1 MIVVQ
6 KIVNLFRIPIK
17 AKRLA
22 RFIYCLPWSII
33 FNFYYLPFKQAVKL
47 PILFQSIPTFIHLG
61 GKVRIA
67 RGTPIKT
74 GLIRLGV
81 RFEPISSQTS
91 FRWQN
96 RGEVIFSGKC
106 MLADHFYFC
115 VFEGGVVKLGEDV
128 RFNCH
133 CSIMSKLSITIGN
146 HSYFGWNTQLID
158 TDFHHVYD
166 TIAKK
171 VFPKNLPIVVGDN
184 VWVANNCQI
193 VKGARLPNRTLVM
206 ANSYVKSKFK
216 KEYSLIGGNP
226 AVFIDEG
233 YTLWKL

>member
-1 MIVVQ
+1 MIVVR
-6 KIVNLFRIPIK
+6 KIVNLFRIPNK
-17 AKRLA
+17 VKRLV

-33 FNFYYLPFKQAVKL
+33 FNFYYLPFKHAVKL
-47 PILFQSIPTFIHLG
+47 PILFQTIPTFLHLG

-67 RGTPIKT
+67 EGTPVRT
-74 GLIRLGV
+74 GIVRLGV

-91 FRWQN
+91 FRWSN
-96 RGEVIFSGKC
+96 YGEVEFKGNV
-106 MLADHFYFC
+106 MLGDHFYFS
-115 VFEGGVVKLGEDV
+115 VYEGGIVRIGEDV

-133 CSIMSKLSITIGN
+133 CSIMSKFLINIGN

-166 TIAKK
+166 IISKK
-171 VFPKNLPIVVGDN
+171 VLHKSAPIIIGNN
-184 VWVANNCQI
+184 VWVGNNCQI
-193 VKGARLPNRTLVM
+193 VKGVKLPDHTLVM
-206 ANSYVKSKFK
+206 ANSYVKNKFK

-226 AVFIDEG
+226 AVFVDEG